1 MSFYILHMCGA
12 QKLGYVVGGV
22 SGWVSRPRAFSGLP
36 ALTELLAYSSAPYI
50 VAVLSF
56 PVLHK
61 TQSLSNA
68 EEIDNTPT
76 NFWRKEGETV

>member
-1 MSFYILHMCGA
+1 MCGA

-22 SGWVSRPRAFSGLP
+22 SGWVSLPRDFSGLP

-68 EEIDNTPT
+68 EEINNTPT